1 MTATREQDPEGAP
14 RPVTARRPGGRT
26 ARTRAR
32 ILEATLH
39 LVARDGIAGLRYE
52 EVAELAGVHRTSVYR
67 NWPDREELVTAA
79 LLRYSGSV
87 ELEDTGDL
95 RHDLV
100 DYLVALAD
108 LLSTT
113 TGRAM
118 QRVIQSAR
126 ENPEVAL
133 PVNRIFE
140 QRLAGLQQVVDHAV
154 ARGELPPVDG
164 YFLAEML
171 TGPVHLY
178 VSRGLHPFTRAE
190 AERIT
195 DVVLAGL
202 RHTAG

>member
-1 MTATREQDPEGAP
+1 M
-14 RPVTARRPGGRT
+14 
-26 ARTRAR
+26 
-32 ILEATLH
+32 H

-52 EVAELAGVHRTSVYR
+52 EVADLAGVHRTSVYR

-178 VSRGLHPFTRAE
+178 ISRGLHPFTRAE

>member
-1 MTATREQDPEGAP
+1 VTATRKQETDDAP
-14 RPVTARRPGGRT
+14 RPETARRPGGRT

-67 NWPDREELVTAA
+67 NWPDREQLVTEA
-79 LLRYSGSV
+79 LLRYSGTV
-87 ELEDTGDL
+87 EPADTGDL

-126 ENPEVAL
+126 ENPEAAL

-140 QRLAGLQQVVDHAV
+140 QRLATLQQVVDHAV

-178 VSRGLHPFTRAE
+178 VSRGLRPFTRAE

>member
-1 MTATREQDPEGAP
+1 MDGTP
-14 RPVTARRPGGRT
+14 RPVTVRRPGGRT
-26 ARTRAR
+26 ARTRDR

-52 EVAELAGVHRTSVYR
+52 EVAELAGVHKTSVYR
-67 NWPDREELVTAA
+67 NWPDREELVNVA
-79 LLRYSGSV
+79 LLQYASSV
-87 ELEDTGDL
+87 ELDDTGDL

-100 DYLVALAD
+100 DYLVGLAD

-118 QRVIQSAR
+118 QRAIQDAG

-140 QRLAGLQQVVDHAV
+140 QRLARLQQVVDHAV

-178 VSRGLHPFTRAE
+178 VSRGLHPFTRTE

>member
-1 MTATREQDPEGAP
+1 VTAIRKQDTDSTPG
-14 RPVTARRPGGRT
+14 PVTARRPGGRT

-32 ILEATLH
+32 ILEATLR
-39 LVARDGIAGLRYE
+39 LVARDGIAALRYE

-67 NWPDREELVTAA
+67 NWPDREELVNAA
-79 LLRYSGSV
+79 LLRYAGSA

-100 DYLVALAD
+100 DYLVALAG

-118 QRVIQSAR
+118 QRAVQSAR
-126 ENPEVAL
+126 ENPEVAQL
-133 PVNRIFE
+133 VNQIFE
-140 QRLAGLQQVVDHAV
+140 RRLAGLQQVVDHAV

-195 DVVLAGL
+195 DVVLAGV
-202 RHTAG
+202 RHTA

>member
-1 MTATREQDPEGAP
+1 MTETREQDPEGAP

-52 EVAELAGVHRTSVYR
+52 EVADLAGVHRTSVYR

-178 VSRGLHPFTRAE
+178 ISRGLHPFTRAE

>member
-1 MTATREQDPEGAP
+1 MTATHEQDTDDAP
-14 RPVTARRPGGRT
+14 GPVTTRRPGGRT

-39 LVARDGIAGLRYE
+39 LVARDGIAALRYE
-52 EVAELAGVHRTSVYR
+52 EVAELAGVHKTSVYR
-67 NWPDREELVTAA
+67 NWPHREELVNAA
-79 LLRYSGSV
+79 LLQYAGSA

-100 DYLVALAD
+100 DYLVGLAG

-118 QRVIQSAR
+118 QRAVQSAR
-126 ENPEVAL
+126 ENPEVAQL
-133 PVNRIFE
+133 VNQIFE
-140 QRLAGLQQVVDHAV
+140 RRLAGLQQVVDHAV

-195 DVVLAGL
+195 DVVLAGV
-202 RHTAG
+202 RHTA

>member
-1 MTATREQDPEGAP
+1 M
-14 RPVTARRPGGRT
+14 
-26 ARTRAR
+26 
-32 ILEATLH
+32 H

-67 NWPDREELVTAA
+67 NWPDREELVNAA
-79 LLRYSGSV
+79 LLRYAGSV

-100 DYLVALAD
+100 NYLVALAD

-118 QRVIQSAR
+118 RRAIESAR
-126 ENPEVAL
+126 ENPEAAR

-140 QRLAGLQQVVDHAV
+140 LRLADLQQVVDHAV
-154 ARGELPPVDG
+154 ARGELPPVDA
-164 YFLAEML
+164 YFLAELL

-178 VSRGLHPFTRAE
+178 VSRGLRPFTRAE

>member
-1 MTATREQDPEGAP
+1 MTATREQDTDDASG
-14 RPVTARRPGGRT
+14 PVTARRPGGRT

-39 LVARDGIAGLRYE
+39 LVARDGIAALRYE
-52 EVAELAGVHRTSVYR
+52 EVAELAGVHKTSVYR
-67 NWPDREELVTAA
+67 NWPDREGLVNAA
-79 LLRYSGSV
+79 LLQYAGSV

-100 DYLVALAD
+100 DYLVGLAG

-118 QRVIQSAR
+118 QRAIQDAG

-140 QRLAGLQQVVDHAV
+140 QRLARLQQVVDGAV

-178 VSRGLHPFTRAE
+178 VSRGLRPFTRAE

-202 RHTAG
+202 RHTAE

>member
-1 MTATREQDPEGAP
+1 M
-14 RPVTARRPGGRT
+14 
-26 ARTRAR
+26 
-32 ILEATLH
+32 
-39 LVARDGIAGLRYE
+39 
-52 EVAELAGVHRTSVYR
+52 GVST
-67 NWPDREELVTAA
+67 ELVTAA

-100 DYLVALAD
+100 DYLVVLAD

-126 ENPEVAL
+126 ENPEVAP

-140 QRLAGLQQVVDHAV
+140 QRLASLQQVVDHAV

-171 TGPVHLY
+171 TGARFTCTSAAACTRSPAPRRKGSRMWSWPDRGTQLDSFRRRQHSASWF
-178 VSRGLHPFTRAE
+178 SRGTRN
-190 AERIT
+190 RCPP
-195 DVVLAGL
+195 LPSS
-202 RHTAG
+202 